1 MMALIRVFSL
11 ADSSL
16 IGNYTS
22 PLVQSLIRWKML
34 VRVTSWLPMTHLY
47 GRSPWPNLATTWV
60 NAATLYQGQMEIS
73 VTDML
78 VVSTDV
84 WIATDG
90 AGLFHYSGGSVQQYS
105 SQNTLPSDSVVDLE
119 MAGTYL
125 LIGLEDAGVAR
136 RDLSTG
142 NWLATWNTGNWLF
155 SDEIASIS
163 SISGWI
169 HILADDQVY
178 SYNTSSLSFSSS
190 WSLADL
196 DLARS
201 PGKNLIPWPS
211 GGARAP
217 AADQVLVDDGSGVFT
232 ILHPQ
237 VQNHGAPSAG
247 SQQSWPPTCFG
258 IRPILFRNV
267 RCNRTEWHLVYSQ

>member
-1 MMALIRVFSL
+1 MGSEMCIR
-11 ADSSL
+11 D
-16 IGNYTS
+16 
-22 PLVQSLIRWKML
+22 R
-34 VRVTSWLPMTHLY
+34 
-47 GRSPWPNLATTWV
+47 
-60 NAATLYQGQMEIS
+60 
-73 VTDML
+73 
-78 VVSTDV
+78 
-84 WIATDG
+84 
-90 AGLFHYSGGSVQQYS
+90 
-105 SQNTLPSDSVVDLE
+105 
-119 MAGTYL
+119 TYL

-155 SDEIASIS
+155 SDEITSIS

-217 AADQVLVDDGSGVFT
+217 SADQVLVDDGSGMFT

-247 SQQSWPPTCFG
+247 SQQSWPQLVLASGPSFSEMSDAIELNGILYILSEENHIERYNITQHRWHTPLQLQVNAGATCIPTDA
-258 IRPILFRNV
+258 
-267 RCNRTEWHLVYSQ
+267 